1 MTTKLLHEEIQQA
14 AEAIRSALRGLIEQ
28 AGCNPLKP
36 QAVHRHI
43 GVDRVLCWKVSR
55 LIRAERVEEALLQLP
70 GEEALSI
77 FIAAF
82 ERTTASAA
90 QIDKARTAAVGLNQ
104 AIADH
109 VGDRRTLLL
118 MLDSVPGGQDA
129 LGQSRKLL
137 FRGASGVW
145 GIQARERVHV
155 LMLAPN
161 KDNPALVD
169 SVFAAGWVDVKR
181 MRPDARW
188 RMMKVGSVGDTSA
201 QLSSQAQPLSLVADE
216 SVKRARNM
224 LVPEFCA
231 DIPEMIITEE
241 KDGSGAVSYEI
252 GPSATGRVGA
262 FTIFL
267 GIIQRAHGPLHA
279 NEPGDSIEFGANIF
293 APVEHLTLDVFVHRD
308 LRLHDNAE
316 VAFYSA
322 AFNLGTRFSPF
333 NRMPIE
339 IEPSELEGKA
349 ALENTHHARQAEL
362 VNFMLDRAGWQFDDF
377 TAMRYDVDYPPFP
390 SVAVFRAPLQQA

>member
-14 AEAIRSALRGLIEQ
+14 ADALRVSLRSLIEE

-55 LIRAERVEEALLQLP
+55 LIRAERVDEALLQLP

-77 FIAAF
+77 FITAF
-82 ERTTASAA
+82 ERTTASAT
-90 QIDKARTAAVGLNQ
+90 QIDRARTAAHGLNQ

-109 VGDRRTLLL
+109 VGDRRTLHL

-137 FRGASGVW
+137 FRGASGLW

-161 KDNPALVD
+161 AKNPELVD
-169 SVFAAGWVDVKR
+169 SLIVAGWVDVKR

-188 RMMKVGSVGDTSA
+188 RMLKFGTTADTKQAPVVEAVSRQAEGAMQMGKSV
-201 QLSSQAQPLSLVADE
+201 LL
-216 SVKRARNM
+216 
-224 LVPEFCA
+224 PEFCE
-231 DIPEMIITEE
+231 DMPPLNMQEE
-241 KDGSGAVSYEI
+241 TDGYTYFEI
-252 GPSATGRVGA
+252 GASATGRVGA
-262 FTIFL
+262 FSVFL
-267 GIIQRAHGPLHA
+267 GAIQRGSGSRYA
-279 NEPGDSIEFGANIF
+279 NEKDTTAEFGVNVL
-293 APVEHLTLDVFVHRD
+293 APTEHMTFDVFVHRD
-308 LRLHDNAE
+308 LRIHENAE
-316 VAFYSA
+316 LGFFSA
-322 AFNLGTRFSPF
+322 AFNQGTHFSDF

-339 IEPSELEGKA
+339 PEALELEGEGR
-349 ALENTHHARQAEL
+349 LENRHYARQREL
-362 VNFMLDRAGWQFDDF
+362 LDFVFKRTGWKLDDF
-377 TAMRYDVDYPPFP
+377 AAMRYDVDYPPFP
-390 SVAVFRAPLQQA
+390 SVAIFSAPLEQR